1 MLVILEG
8 CDGVGKTTLANL
20 LKPVLGAEIVHCTTQ
35 TPNTFEFFD
44 ALIYSA
50 REKNIIVDRFCYSQF
65 VYQEETNIPLAMYKL
80 HPIDEPERYVKDSWE
95 ALRYLEMNM
104 LQDGVRLIYVTAD
117 AETISKRLCEREETA
132 DIYTILQGYEDLWK
146 RTLIQPIRYVT
157 QTLYTSYQR

>member
-8 CDGVGKTTLANL
+8 CDGAGKTALANL
-20 LKPVLGAEIVHCTTQ
+20 LKPILGAEIVHCTAQ

-65 VYQEETNIPLAMYKL
+65 VYQEEEDRPMALYK
-80 HPIDEPERYVKDSWE
+80 PNDCWGDKDRYVEDSWE
-95 ALRYLEMNM
+95 ALGRLEMNM
-104 LQDGVRLIYVTAD
+104 LQADVRLIYVTAD
-117 AETISKRLCEREETA
+117 AKTIYERLRERGETA
-132 DIYTILQGYEDLWK
+132 EVYTILQGYDDLWK

-157 QTLYTSYQR
+157 

>member
-8 CDGVGKTTLANL
+8 CDGAGKTALANL
-20 LKPVLGAEIVHCTTQ
+20 LKPIFGAEIVHCTTQ

-65 VYQEETNIPLAMYKL
+65 VYQEEEDRPMALYK
-80 HPIDEPERYVKDSWE
+80 PNDCWGDKDRYVEDSWE
-95 ALRYLEMNM
+95 ALGRLEMNM
-104 LQDGVRLIYVTAD
+104 LQADVKLIYVTAD
-117 AETISKRLCEREETA
+117 AKTIYERLRERGETA
-132 DIYTILQGYEDLWK
+132 EVYTILQGYDDLWK

-157 QTLYTSYQR
+157 